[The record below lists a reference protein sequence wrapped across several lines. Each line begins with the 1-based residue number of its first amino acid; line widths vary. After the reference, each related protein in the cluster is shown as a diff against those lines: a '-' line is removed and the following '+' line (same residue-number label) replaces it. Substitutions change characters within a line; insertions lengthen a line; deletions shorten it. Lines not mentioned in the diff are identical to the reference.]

1 MLLKTVT
8 ATVLV
13 CFLSAC
19 ASPTVVQSKQSRDSE
34 MSCDQL
40 KAANA
45 EAQDFE
51 SKARKERGVTGT
63 NVAAAILFWPAMI
76 GTYKNTEEAMEAAKD
91 SIRIVRFGFSAASA
105 KIARPSKTSPPGDF
119 IRIRTSCP
127 RSSDIRATSSRAS
140 L

>member
-1 MLLKTVT
+1 MMLKAVT

-19 ASPTVVQSKQSRDSE
+19 ATPTVVQTKQSRDSDL
-34 MSCDQL
+34 SCAQL
-40 KAANA
+40 KDAYA
-45 EAQDFE
+45 EAQEFE

-76 GTYKNTEEAMEAAKD
+76 GTYKNTEEAIDAAKD
-91 SIRIVRFGFSAASA
+91 RQKHLERI
-105 KIARPSKTSPPGDF
+105 
-119 IRIRTSCP
+119 
-127 RSSDIRATSSRAS
+127 SSDKKCTQ